1 MRIKI
6 PKFVRKMICN
16 HISKSIE
23 EETGI
28 RTDIDVGIMTLDTNG
43 RNYTL
48 YMAES
53 ISVSKSDLKRFI
65 KENMKKE
72 S

>member
-1 MRIKI
+1 MRIKM
-6 PKFVRKMICN
+6 PKFVRKIAC
-16 HISKSIE
+16 KCVERAIE

-28 RTDIDVGIMTLDTNG
+28 RTNIEIGIMTLDTKG
-43 RNYTL
+43 SDYRL

-53 ISVSKSDLKRFI
+53 ISINKRDLKRFI
-65 KENMKKE
+65 KENRKR